1 MCMSWTFSV
10 VMASLVSVVVAADEP
25 ATASR
30 DFEVKAGPH
39 HRRKTAVT
47 VALPESLAARRA
59 FTLEDLDAKK
69 PVPVQLL
76 PESGVGRA
84 VVFLLDDLKS
94 GTSRRFRLSASS
106 RANDDDTAC
115 VCTDDG
121 KSLNLKVEGRTVL
134 SYHHTVV
141 EPPLGMDALYRR
153 SGYIHPLLTPSGKEV
168 TGDFAPDHAH
178 QHAMFFAWVNTTY
191 AGRKVD
197 FWNQQNRTGRVRALD
212 VLDMQSGP
220 VFTSFT
226 VRQRH
231 EDLTASDSPA
241 PVLNETWTVRAYK
254 TDPVSGMFLL
264 DFSST
269 QTCAGLTS
277 LQVNKYHY
285 GGFGIRGNS
294 AWFDPAAKGD
304 DLPDPAKSGESEF
317 LTSEGKY
324 RADGNHTRPRWVDLT
339 GKVNG
344 AFAGVTVLD
353 APSNFRF
360 PQPVRLHPN
369 KPYFCF
375 APMVE
380 GPFTIEPGKPYLSQY
395 RVISHD
401 GSPDVKII
409 ERLWNDLAEPPSVT
423 FMRE

>member
-1 MCMSWTFSV
+1 
-10 VMASLVSVVVAADEP
+10 MAAADEP
-25 ATASR
+25 ATGSR
-30 DFEVKAGPH
+30 DFEVSAGPH
-39 HRRKTAVT
+39 DRREIPVTAV
-47 VALPESLAARRA
+47 LPESFAERRA

-76 PESGVGRA
+76 AENGVGRA
-84 VVFLLDDLKS
+84 AVFLLEDLKA
-94 GTSRRFRLSASS
+94 GTARRFRLSPVSIERGKEAP
-106 RANDDDTAC
+106 TPC
-115 VCTDDG
+115 VCRDDG
-121 KSLNLKVEGRTVL
+121 KSLTLKIEGRTVL

-141 EPPLGMDALYRR
+141 EPPAGMDPLYRR
-153 SGYIHPLLTPSGKEV
+153 SGYIHPLFTPSGKEV
-168 TGDFAPDHAH
+168 TGDFARDHAH
-178 QHAMFFAWVNTTY
+178 QHALFFAWVNTTY

-220 VFTSFT
+220 VYTSFS

-231 EDLTASDSPA
+231 EDLTASEGPA
-241 PVLNETWTVRAYK
+241 PVLNEVWTVRAYK
-254 TDPVSGMFLL
+254 TGPASGRFLI

-269 QTCAGLTS
+269 QTCAGPTS

-294 AWFDPAAKGD
+294 AWYDPLAKGD
-304 DLPDPAKSGESEF
+304 DLPDPARSGESEF
-317 LTSEGKY
+317 LTSEGKH
-324 RADGNHTRPRWVDLT
+324 RADGNHTRPQWVDLS
-339 GKVNG
+339 GKVEG

-353 APSNFRF
+353 DPSNFRF

-380 GPFTIEPGKPYLSQY
+380 GPFTIEPAKPYRSRY

-401 GSPDVKII
+401 GSPDVKMI
-409 ERLWNDLAEPPSVT
+409 ERSWNGLAEPPSVT
-423 FMRE
+423 FTSR